1 MRPHSPVIVIAP
13 DSFKGSIAASDAASS
28 IAQGLRRVWPDAD
41 LRLCPMADGG
51 EGTLDAVLSR
61 GGQRLTARVTGA
73 ADKTVDAGYGIV
85 GEGKI
90 AIIEAAQIVG
100 LTDPDGTAIDVEQRS
115 SRGVGELM
123 AKLLDGGLL
132 EFMVGLGGT
141 STNDAGAGMLAAL
154 GLRLL
159 DAKGRPVDATPEGLA
174 NLATVDAEGFDQRLR
189 QATITIMSDVDN
201 VLAGPRGATAIFGP
215 QKGVRPERVG
225 ELDTRLARFVALAE
239 KALGKTARDR
249 PGAGAAGGLGFA
261 LQLLGG
267 EVRSGAEVV
276 ADLIGLDAAIR
287 GANWMITGEGRTD
300 AQTLLGKTPLMVA
313 RRGAA
318 MGVPATLV
326 SGGIDRTALP
336 ELSRHFAGCFSL
348 ADGPM
353 TLEHC
358 VANAARLLA
367 DRAEQAGRLY
377 AAACG
382 AGAA

>member
-1 MRPHSPVIVIAP
+1 MRAHPPVIVIAP
-13 DSFKGSIAASDAASS
+13 DSFKGSIAASDAAS
-28 IAQGLRRVWPDAD
+28 AVARGLRRVWPGAD
-41 LRLCPMADGG
+41 PRLCPMADGG

-73 ADKTVDAGYGIV
+73 AAKTVEAGYGIV

-115 SRGVGELM
+115 SRGVGELIR
-123 AKLLDGGLL
+123 KLLDGGLL

-141 STNDAGAGMLAAL
+141 STNDGGAGMLAAL

-159 DAKGRPVDATPEGLA
+159 DAKGRVVDATPEGLA
-174 NLATVDAEGFDQRLR
+174 NLATVDTEGFDPRLR
-189 QATITIMSDVDN
+189 RATITIMSDVDN

-225 ELDTRLARFVALAE
+225 EIDARLARFAALVE
-239 KALGKTARDR
+239 KALGKTAHDR

-276 ADLIGLDAAIR
+276 ADLVGLDKAIQ
-287 GANWMITGEGRTD
+287 GAHWVITGEGRTD
-300 AQTLLGKTPLMVA
+300 AQTLLGKTPLVVS
-313 RRGAA
+313 RRGLS
-318 MGVPATLV
+318 MGVPATLI
-326 SGGIDRTALP
+326 SGGIDRSALP

-353 TLEHC
+353 TLEDC
-358 VANAARLLA
+358 VVNATRLLA
-367 DRAEQAGRLY
+367 DRGEQAGRLY
-377 AAACG
+377 AAARG

>member
-1 MRPHSPVIVIAP
+1 MRAHPPVIVIAP
-13 DSFKGSIAASDAASS
+13 DSFKGSIAAPDAASA
-28 IAQGLRRVWPDAD
+28 IAQGLRRVWPGAD

-61 GGQRLTARVTGA
+61 GGQHLTARVTGA
-73 ADKTVDAGYGIV
+73 ADKTVEAGYGIV

-132 EFMVGLGGT
+132 KFMVGLGGT
-141 STNDAGAGMLAAL
+141 STNDGGAGMLAAL

-159 DAKGRPVDATPEGLA
+159 DAKGRAVEATPEGLA
-174 NLATVDAEGFDQRLR
+174 NLATVDAEGFDPRLR
-189 QATITIMSDVDN
+189 RATITIMSDVDN

-225 ELDTRLARFVALAE
+225 EVDARLARFAALVE
-239 KALGKTARDR
+239 KALGKAARDR

-267 EVRSGAEVV
+267 EMRSGAEVV
-276 ADLIGLDAAIR
+276 ADLIGLDAALH
-287 GANWMITGEGRTD
+287 GAHWVITGEGRTD
-300 AQTLLGKTPLMVA
+300 AQTLLGKTPLVVA
-313 RRGAA
+313 RHGAA
-318 MGVPATLV
+318 MGVPATLI

-348 ADGPM
+348 TDGPM
-353 TLEHC
+353 TLEDC
-358 VANAARLLA
+358 IANAARLLA
-367 DRAEQAGRLY
+367 DRGEQAGRLY
-377 AAACG
+377 AAARG

>member
-1 MRPHSPVIVIAP
+1 MPRHWPIVVIAP
-13 DSFKGSIAASDAASS
+13 DSFKGSVTAAEAAAS
-28 IAQGLRRVWPDAD
+28 IAEGSRRVWPDVE

-61 GGQRLTARVTGA
+61 GGQRLTARVAGA
-73 ADKTVDAGYGIV
+73 ADKTVEAAYGIV

-90 AIIEAAQIVG
+90 AIIEAAQVVV
-100 LTDPDGTAIDVEQRS
+100 LTDSDGTAIDVEQRS

-132 EFMVGLGGT
+132 KFMVGLGGT
-141 STNDAGAGMLAAL
+141 STNDGGAGMLAAL

-159 DAKGRPVDATPEGLA
+159 DAKGRAVEGTPEGLA
-174 NLATVDAEGFDQRLR
+174 NLATVNAEGFDPRLR
-189 QATITIMSDVDN
+189 RATITIMSDVDN

-225 ELDTRLARFVALAE
+225 ELDARLTRFAALVE

-267 EVRSGAEVV
+267 EMRSGAEVV

-287 GANWMITGEGRTD
+287 GAHWVITGEGRTD
-300 AQTLLGKTPLMVA
+300 AQTLLGKTPLVVA

-318 MGVPATLV
+318 MGVPATLI

-348 ADGPM
+348 TDGPM
-353 TLEHC
+353 TLEDC

-367 DRAEQAGRLY
+367 DRAEQVGRLY
-377 AAACG
+377 AAARD
-382 AGAA
+382 AGTA

>member
-1 MRPHSPVIVIAP
+1 MQARPLIVVIAP
-13 DSFKGSIAASDAASS
+13 DSFKGSIAAPDTASA
-28 IAQGLRRVWPDAD
+28 IAEGLRRVWPGAE

-61 GGQRLTARVTGA
+61 GGQRLTARVNGA
-73 ADKTVDAGYGIV
+73 AGKTVEAGYGIV

-100 LTDPDGTAIDVEQRS
+100 LTDPDGTVIDVEQRS
-115 SRGVGELM
+115 SRGIGELM
-123 AKLLDGGLL
+123 AKLLDSGVL

-141 STNDAGAGMLAAL
+141 STNDGGAGMLASL

-159 DAKGRPVDATPEGLA
+159 DAKGRMVNATPEGLA
-174 NLATVDAEGFDQRLR
+174 ELAAVDAAALDPRLR
-189 QATITIMSDVDN
+189 RAIITIMSDVDN

-225 ELDTRLARFVALAE
+225 ELDARLARFASLVE

-267 EVRSGAEVV
+267 EMRSGAEVV
-276 ADLIGLDAAIR
+276 ADLIGLDAALH
-287 GANWMITGEGRTD
+287 GANWVITGEGRTD
-300 AQTLLGKTPLMVA
+300 AQTLLGKTPLVVA
-313 RRGAA
+313 RRSAA
-318 MGVPATLV
+318 MGVPATLI
-326 SGGIDRTALP
+326 SGGIDRAALP

-348 ADGPM
+348 TFGPI
-353 TLEHC
+353 TLEQC
-358 VANAARLLA
+358 VAQAPGLLA
-367 DRAEQAGRLY
+367 DRAEQLALLFTALRDTRP
-377 AAACG
+377 
-382 AGAA
+382 

>member
-1 MRPHSPVIVIAP
+1 MQARPLIVVIAP
-13 DSFKGSIAASDAASS
+13 DSFKGSTAAPDTASAIAE
-28 IAQGLRRVWPDAD
+28 GLRRVWPGAE

-73 ADKTVDAGYGIV
+73 AGKTVEAGYGIV

-115 SRGVGELM
+115 SRGIGELM
-123 AKLLDGGLL
+123 AKLLDSGVL

-141 STNDAGAGMLAAL
+141 STNDGVAGMLAAL

-159 DAKGRPVDATPEGLA
+159 DAQGSAVDATPEGLA
-174 NLATVDAEGFDQRLR
+174 ELAAVDAAVVDPRLR
-189 QATITIMSDVDN
+189 RTTITIMSDVDN
-201 VLAGPRGATAIFGP
+201 VLTGPRGATAIFGP

-225 ELDTRLARFVALAE
+225 ELDARLARFASLVE

-267 EVRSGAEVV
+267 EMRSGAEVV
-276 ADLIGLDAAIR
+276 ADLIGLDAAIQ
-287 GANWMITGEGRTD
+287 GADWVITGEGRTD
-300 AQTLLGKTPLMVA
+300 AQTLLGKTPLVVA
-313 RRGAA
+313 RRSAA
-318 MGVPATLV
+318 MGVPATLI
-326 SGGIDRTALP
+326 SGGVDRAALP
-336 ELSRHFAGCFSL
+336 ELSRHFAGCFSVT
-348 ADGPM
+348 DGPM
-353 TLEHC
+353 TLEDC
-358 VANAARLLA
+358 IANAARLLA
-367 DRAEQAGRLY
+367 DRGEQAGRLY
-377 AAACG
+377 AAARG
-382 AGAA
+382 AEAT